1 MVNIKRFEDEYH
13 RETPIYW
20 YTLDMFLYPMLNRAL
35 RLMDGD
41 IITRMGFFISDLHRS
56 IEQLHQKQYAGTTAA
71 NTFTVYRGQC
81 LSTEDFEKLSIVKGG
96 LISFNNFLST
106 SKNRNIS
113 ERFAQR
119 ATVNPDQV
127 DILFIM
133 KIDPT
138 LPTTP
143 FASIAGISYF
153 KEEEEVLFSMH
164 SVFRVQDIKQMRENN
179 CSYEI
184 NLTLTADND
193 PEFKRLT
200 EYIRQESYPDTE
212 GWARLGLVLWKMG
225 QFDTAED
232 IYHVLVDQTKDDKD
246 KAPLYDQLGS
256 IKRDQGKY
264 EEALTFYEKSL
275 AIDQKTLPS
284 NHPNLAIS
292 YNNIGLV
299 HKNMGNYP
307 KALSSHEKALEIKQ
321 QSLPPNHPNLAISYN
336 NIGIVYKNMGNY
348 TKALFYYEKDL
359 EISKQSLPP
368 NHPDLAGSYNNIG
381 AMHEDMGNYSKART
395 FYELAVQIAQR
406 SLPSDHPD
414 IRLYRNNLKH
424 VQNK

>member
-1 MVNIKRFEDEYH
+1 M
-13 RETPIYW
+13 
-20 YTLDMFLYPMLNRAL
+20 YPMLNPAL
-35 RLMDGD
+35 LLMDGD
-41 IITRMGFFISDLHRS
+41 IITRMGFFIGDLHRN
-56 IEQLHQKQYAGTTAA
+56 IEQLHQKQYLGKTAA
-71 NTFTVYRGQC
+71 DTFTVYRGQG
-81 LSTEDFEKLSIVKGG
+81 LSVGDFEQMTKTKGG

-106 SKNRNIS
+106 SKDRNIS
-113 ERFAQR
+113 LGFAQR
-119 ATVNPDQV
+119 ATINPDQV
-127 DILFIM
+127 GVLFIM
-133 KIDPT
+133 KIDPAQSK
-138 LPTTP
+138 TP
-143 FASIAGISYF
+143 FASVAGISEF
-153 KEEEEVLFSMH
+153 QKEDEILFSMH
-164 SVFRVQDIKQMRENN
+164 SVFRIQDIKQMTKNN
-179 CSYEI
+179 RLYEV

-193 PEFKRLT
+193 PELNRLT
-200 EYIRQESYPDTE
+200 ECIRQESYPNAE

-232 IYHVLVDQTKDDKD
+232 IYNVLIDQTRDDKD

-275 AIDQKTLPS
+275 AIDQKILPS

-299 HKNMGNYP
+299 HKNMRNYSE
-307 KALSSHEKALEIKQ
+307 ALSSHEKALEIKQ
-321 QSLPPNHPNLAISYN
+321 QSLPSNHPNLAISYN

-381 AMHEDMGNYSKART
+381 AMYEAMGNYSKAHT
-395 FYELAVQIAQR
+395 FYELAVQISQR
-406 SLPSDHPD
+406 SLPSNHPD

-424 VQNK
+424 VQNKY